1 MAIGT
6 GTAILG
12 GALLTGLMGGKA
24 AGEQSDASE
33 ASKRE
38 SLAEQKR
45 QFDLQRADQAP
56 YREAGANA
64 LGDLQGGLRAGDYTP
79 NQFNYQGGQPE
90 GAPLPEF
97 AGGNRFNF
105 NLEEDQGYQFARD
118 QGIKS
123 ANREAAAG
131 GSYNSGNRLAE
142 IADRVTGIASQYA
155 DQAFNRQM
163 GASRENYGRDVSE
176 YGLNYGR
183 EQDIYGRDVS
193 REASD
198 YGRSLTGF
206 GIGRENQQDAYG
218 QNQNYLNRLSSIAG
232 LGQTATARG
241 AAAGSNMA
249 NAVAGINQANALG
262 QANAA
267 NTRYGSINNAFQGGA
282 SNLML
287 MNRLNSNIIPVGG
300 QGGVGAT
307 GYGGV
312 PPGGSFP
319 PSQMYG

>member
-1 MAIGT
+1 MTWGV
-6 GTAILG
+6 TAIVGTSLVT
-12 GALLTGLMGGKA
+12 GAMGA
-24 AGEQSDASE
+24 NSASSQSDAS
-33 ASKRE
+33 AQSTKD

-45 QFDLQRADQAP
+45 QFDLQRGDSAP
-56 YREAGANA
+56 YREAGVNA

-118 QGIKS
+118 QGIKY

-163 GASRENYGRDVSE
+163 GASKENYGRDVSE
-176 YGLNYGR
+176 YGINYGR

-198 YGRSLTGF
+198 YGRSLTGY
-206 GIGRENQQDAYG
+206 GLGRENQQDAYG

-232 LGQTATARG
+232 LGQTANAQS
-241 AAAGSNMA
+241 AAAGSSMA

-267 NTRYGSINNAFQGGA
+267 NTRYGSINNA
-282 SNLML
+282 
-287 MNRLNSNIIPVGG
+287 V
-300 QGGVGAT
+300 QGGVSNYLTYQGINNNMVPAGGRGGVQAT

-312 PPGGSFP
+312 PPGGAFP